1 MQTDS
6 DQDYYKQL
14 STFYDRLAYLE
25 QKAMYF
31 LKRIAYFKEHSN
43 LELTEKY
50 ETKLAGNLPQQQ
62 KLLAKIKV
70 IEDYNKSFEALK
82 E

>member
-1 MQTDS
+1 
-6 DQDYYKQL
+6 
-14 STFYDRLAYLE
+14 
-25 QKAMYF
+25 MYF